1 MMRIDHI
8 RHAFLKRDKRKAFLF
23 VLRLWLCAWRIV
35 GNTLGSVE
43 GLGRNGILKAS
54 PSIMYTLLNNI
65 ADYVVDQTFK
75 AK

>member
-1 MMRIDHI
+1 MMCIDQI

-23 VLRLWLCAWRIV
+23 VSRAWLHEWGIV

-65 ADYVVDQTFK
+65 ADYVVDRTFK

>member
-1 MMRIDHI
+1 MMCIDQI
-8 RHAFLKRDKRKAFLF
+8 RHAFLKRDKRKAFLL
-23 VLRLWLCAWRIV
+23 VLKAWLRAWRIV

-54 PSIMYTLLNNI
+54 LSIMYTLLNNI

-75 AK
+75 AE